1 MNIEK
6 LLEYQ
11 KKDFEIIKLERK
23 INDSESKKV
32 LNDMIAKVKESQNK
46 SMQLEKV
53 AGDLLAEY
61 NKLVKTFEE
70 NSSKLETISKQ
81 KLENSSLAEIETYE
95 HLTNSIANNLAILEK
110 KFIFIAENINNIL
123 NQFESAKK
131 SYNLARQN
139 HKVHKEKY
147 DKQMSEITPIINKI
161 ESELKEIEKQIEPD
175 LLSKYKQKRQ
185 DKMFPIFVPEMENTC
200 GGCRMSLSYVAM
212 GNLKEKGFIECENCR
227 RIIYKNK

>member
-46 SMQLEKV
+46 SLQLEKV

-81 KLENSSLAEIETYE
+81 KLESSSLAEIETYE

-110 KFIFIAENINNIL
+110 KFVFIAENINNIL
-123 NQFESAKK
+123 NQFES
-131 SYNLARQN
+131 S
-139 HKVHKEKY
+139 
-147 DKQMSEITPIINKI
+147 
-161 ESELKEIEKQIEPD
+161 
-175 LLSKYKQKRQ
+175 
-185 DKMFPIFVPEMENTC
+185 
-200 GGCRMSLSYVAM
+200 
-212 GNLKEKGFIECENCR
+212 
-227 RIIYKNK
+227 